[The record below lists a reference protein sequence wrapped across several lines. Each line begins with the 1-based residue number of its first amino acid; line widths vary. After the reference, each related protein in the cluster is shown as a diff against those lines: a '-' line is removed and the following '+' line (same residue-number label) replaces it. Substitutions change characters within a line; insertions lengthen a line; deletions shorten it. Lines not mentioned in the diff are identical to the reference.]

1 MASKREFK
9 ASRGINKLLSNI
21 NQELEDNRE
30 EVVKQLAANFAM
42 LPIAHIS
49 PNPNQPRKDFEPEAL
64 AELAESIKALGVVQP
79 ITVKRIDHDKYEII
93 SGERRYRASK
103 SAGIDEIPAY
113 IRVVNDQ
120 ELLEMALIE
129 NIQRRD
135 LNAIEI
141 ANSYSRLIVE
151 FNLTHQQL
159 SERVGKKRSVVT
171 NYLRLLKLDPAIQSD
186 VKKGLLTMG
195 HARALAGLQDLAV
208 MSMIHQRIIAENLSV
223 RQTEDLVKQ
232 YNEPQPSK
240 PSAPSTPKL
249 DPAHLQVQRS
259 LTDRFATKVNLK
271 VAPTGKGQI
280 VINFNDTHDLNRILD
295 LLDKE

>member
-1 MASKREFK
+1 MANKREFK

-21 NQELEDNRE
+21 NQELEENRE
-30 EVVKQLAANFAM
+30 EVVKQLASNFAM
-42 LPIAHIS
+42 LPIAQIA

-64 AELAESIKALGVVQP
+64 AELAESIKTLGVVQP
-79 ITVKRIDHDKYEII
+79 ITVKRLDNNQYEII

-103 SAGIDEIPAY
+103 MAGLDEMPAY

-195 HARALAGLQDLAV
+195 HARALAGIQDLAV
-208 MSMIHQRIIAENLSV
+208 MGMIHQRIIAENLSV

-232 YNEPQPSK
+232 YNEPK
-240 PSAPSTPKL
+240 PDKTAASNAPKL
-249 DPAHLQVQRS
+249 DPAYQQVQRT

-271 VAPTGKGQI
+271 VSPAGKGQI

-295 LLDKE
+295 LLDEE

>member
-42 LPIAHIS
+42 LPIAYIS
-49 PNPNQPRKDFEPEAL
+49 PNANQPRKDFEPEAL

-79 ITVKRIDHDKYEII
+79 ITVKRIDHNKYELI

-103 SAGIDEIPAY
+103 MAGLDEMPAY

-120 ELLEMALIE
+120 EILEMALIE

-186 VKKGLLTMG
+186 VKKGLLSMG

-208 MSMIHQRIIAENLSV
+208 MSMIHQRIIHEGLSV
-223 RQTEDLVKQ
+223 RQAEDLVKQ
-232 YNEPQPSK
+232 YNEPKATQAQK
-240 PSAPSTPKL
+240 PATPKL
-249 DPAHLQVQRS
+249 DPAYQQVQRS

-271 VAPTGKGQI
+271 VADTGKGQI
-280 VINFNDTHDLNRILD
+280 VINFSDTHDLNRILD
-295 LLDKE
+295 LLDSE